1 MAGRHQR
8 GGQSY
13 ETEQQS
19 GNILTG
25 FDTRFLAEALGV
37 NQELARRLQSQTDD
51 RGEIVHV
58 PQGLQLLRPSRIQEE
73 QQQQQEEE
81 FSGERYHAEW
91 RGNYSS
97 NGLDENFCTMRIRE
111 NINDPSRADIYN
123 PRSGRITVLNNQ
135 KLPIL
140 NNVQMSANRVVLRR
154 VTLKTFFSF
163 FLCIKQLA
171 TILVQTNIHTHC
183 ICRMSFLPRIGT
195 STLIAWF
202 M

>member
-1 MAGRHQR
+1 MLAGRHQR

-37 NQELARRLQSQTDD
+37 NQELARRLQSLNDE

-58 PQGLQLLRPSRIQEE
+58 PQGLKLLRPSRIQDE

-81 FSGERYHAEW
+81 FYGERYQGEQ
-91 RGNYSS
+91 RGNYSI

-123 PRSGRITVLNNQ
+123 PRTGRITVLNSQ

-154 VTLKTFFSF
+154 VT
-163 FLCIKQLA
+163 
-171 TILVQTNIHTHC
+171 
-183 ICRMSFLPRIGT
+183 P
-195 STLIAWF
+195 
-202 M
+202 